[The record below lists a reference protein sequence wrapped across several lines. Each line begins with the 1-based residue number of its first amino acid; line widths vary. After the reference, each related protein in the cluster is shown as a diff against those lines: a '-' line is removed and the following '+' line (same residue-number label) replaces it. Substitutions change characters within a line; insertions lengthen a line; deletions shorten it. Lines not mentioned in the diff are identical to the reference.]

1 MVDDSVLADGGDL
14 GAMTIENLGRED
26 LTELQQAEM
35 FAHYSEAGLGQRA
48 IADKLGDR
56 RLHCGAR
63 PPILRL
69 VSD

>member
-1 MVDDSVLADGGDL
+1 VVDDSVLADGGDL

-56 RLHCGAR
+56 NL
-63 PPILRL
+63 
-69 VSD
+69 ST